1 MFKMK
6 LLENSKKFQMNIT
19 VILDLEFLK
28 QGRNNRENY
37 EKIEIY

>member
-6 LLENSKKFQMNIT
+6 LLENSKKFSMNIT